1 MRTWLLFG
9 AALLLGGCS
18 AYQAGGP
25 KPPFRSLEIA
35 PVRNASARTGNHAVL
50 HTKLVDAFAGD
61 PRVRLGAGDAV
72 LSAEV
77 TDYQRVGFTTKPG
90 DAFAFNSFRV
100 TFEVRA
106 TLTAEGGARTLFKD
120 RLFRATATLQN
131 AGDPVAEELSV
142 APTLFADIAS
152 QIRQAATTA
161 W

>member
-1 MRTWLLFG
+1 MKHWLLLG
-9 AALLLGGCS
+9 TALLLGGCS

-25 KPPFRSLEIA
+25 KPAFRSLEIA
-35 PVRNASARTGNHAVL
+35 PVRNATSRTGTHAVL
-50 HTKLVDAFAGD
+50 HSKL
-61 PRVRLGAGDAV
+61 
-72 LSAEV
+72 
-77 TDYQRVGFTTKPG
+77 T

-100 TFEVRA
+100 SFEVRA
-106 TLTAEGGARTLFKD
+106 TLTAQGGARTLFKD
-120 RLFRATATLQN
+120 RVFRATTTLQN